1 MPDSCKHFWIDYGKI
16 IKGDGEYD
24 AEYRCDICGK
34 VVFTPLPPMKKK
46 PVEAEKYEKRRG
58 RKKKENVGVYGD

>member
-1 MPDSCKHFWIDYGKI
+1 MSDSCKHFWIDYGRV
-16 IKGDGEYD
+16 IKENGEYD

-46 PVEAEKYEKRRG
+46 TKEEEKPKKGKG
-58 RKKKENVGVYGD
+58 RKKKENVGVHGD